1 MSSNLLL
8 INCLGKI
15 ISTSTSSFHELS
27 LLTLILGS
35 NMSSGVTVPSFGKK
49 FAKLRQC
56 EQFEV
61 QENSSENKAS
71 AWTNFKNSFAWLTG
85 MKQLIF
91 YFNKFFCSGQFLVI
105 FSDLM
110 DQKNGRS
117 QKIPKSKISAFSCL
131 STTRRNFW
139 NSFIPGPYFQSCFP
153 ELQIAHTVS
162 VLQIFCWNLA

>member
-1 MSSNLLL
+1 
-8 INCLGKI
+8 
-15 ISTSTSSFHELS
+15 
-27 LLTLILGS
+27 
-35 NMSSGVTVPSFGKK
+35 
-49 FAKLRQC
+49 
-56 EQFEV
+56 
-61 QENSSENKAS
+61 
-71 AWTNFKNSFAWLTG
+71 

-91 YFNKFFCSGQFLVI
+91 YFNNFFCSGHFLVI

-139 NSFIPGPYFQSCFP
+139 NSFILRPYFQSCFP

-162 VLQIFCWNLA
+162 VLQIFCRNLTQWLLRTYYFLKWVSPAEFPFSGLRYSRTFIYLRYWIFVWSKNWTFVYQWTFISRGTELLSTNFTELSFRL